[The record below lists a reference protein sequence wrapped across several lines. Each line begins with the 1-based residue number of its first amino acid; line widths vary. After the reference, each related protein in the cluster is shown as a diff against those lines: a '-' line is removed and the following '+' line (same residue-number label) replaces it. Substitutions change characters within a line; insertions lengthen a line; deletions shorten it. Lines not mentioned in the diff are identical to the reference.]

1 MYKFFSGYYYMVSP
15 NLFLKLNISFSVILG
30 LFIIYAN
37 ISNKTCALYDNVLGL
52 FFVFYAINNMIIL
65 KQKSSPRLKK
75 DILRIN
81 TLFYIFLILFLL
93 IEFYGTKANN
103 QLYMCSIII
112 LAFFGLI
119 INYVGHRITKY

>member
-1 MYKFFSGYYYMVSP
+1 MVSP

-30 LFIIYAN
+30 LFIIYSN
-37 ISNKTCALYDNVLGL
+37 VSNKKCALYDNVLGL

-65 KQKSSPRLKK
+65 KQKSSPKLKK

-93 IEFYGTKANN
+93 IEFYGSKISNH
-103 QLYMCSIII
+103 LYMGSIIT

-119 INYVGHRITKY
+119 INYIGNKITKY